1 MHSTVYTFL
10 TNRDNNRVRRNNR
23 GGDTGRH
30 REPFNFRQRN
40 IRCMQCQECNIL
52 RRKNSVKIFH
62 RYFYFRETDILCKHR
77 LNSER
82 WMSFYVDNWR
92 QQHLL
97 NVCKE
102 VNYLILFF
110 KITLKE
116 KNSRVQVHL
125 YLFVPIF
132 TSGEKITVCCVNKEG
147 KFSIT
152 FWRFNSI
159 QFPLRK
165 SQTIFSYS
173 CCCPW

>member
-23 GGDTGRH
+23 GRH

-62 RYFYFRETDILCKHR
+62 RYFYFRVTDLLCKHR

-116 KNSRVQVHL
+116 KTQEFKFIFI
-125 YLFVPIF
+125 YLFP
-132 TSGEKITVCCVNKEG
+132 SLPAE
-147 KFSIT
+147 
-152 FWRFNSI
+152 
-159 QFPLRK
+159 RK
-165 SQTIFSYS
+165 
-173 CCCPW
+173 